1 MVQTIDQTA
10 VNTIRV
16 LAGEMTHLRGS
27 GHPGKSILPITDA
40 SCYDTD
46 HSYICIGAPMGCAPM
61 AHTLFSRFLNVD
73 PQDPEFI
80 ARDRFVLSNG
90 HASALH
96 YIMLHLMGFD
106 VTVKDLQEFRKLGS
120 K

>member
-1 MVQTIDQTA
+1 MIQIIH
-10 VNTIRV
+10 VNV
-16 LAGEMTHLRGS
+16 
-27 GHPGKSILPITDA
+27 
-40 SCYDTD
+40 YV
-46 HSYICIGAPMGCAPM
+46 GAPMGCAPM

-73 PQDPEFI
+73 PQDPDYI

-106 VTVKDLQEFRKLGS
+106 MTVQDLKDFRRLGS
-120 K
+120 KYELSLMLVFMHEK